1 MAYFE
6 QIHDY
11 TIEDEIAKEMR
22 ENALTR
28 SNCLKKFSEI
38 SNLYQDY
45 IETGKIDEELRQK
58 IISLAGAFRQGLRR

>member
-11 TIEDEIAKEMR
+11 TIEDEVAKEMR

-45 IETGKIDEELRQK
+45 IETGKVDE
-58 IISLAGAFRQGLRR
+58 